1 MFMLAH
7 LVSSLECGLCIAA
20 PLDKLTRTARGGCR
34 LESPLLGMEM
44 AQIGR
49 IGVISLRSTGPSTES
64 VSLLTREKEIRYA
77 PPPDGYRHVPLHRHR
92 GVHPPAPAGRRA
104 LPEPPGGVSIPG
116 ATCHPEEWRPRGL
129 HARRC
134 LLRGLRLRHRCDLC
148 SSGDATHP
156 RLACLAGGRACVRAH
171 RPAHR

>member
-20 PLDKLTRTARGGCR
+20 PLDKPTRTACGVCR

-77 PPPDGYRHVPLHRHR
+77 PPPDGHRHVPLQRHR
-92 GVHPPAPAGRRA
+92 GVYSVASAPGRA
-104 LPEPPGGVSIPG
+104 LPQRAGGVSIPG
-116 ATCHPEEWRPRGL
+116 AYR
-129 HARRC
+129 
-134 LLRGLRLRHRCDLC
+134 
-148 SSGDATHP
+148 
-156 RLACLAGGRACVRAH
+156 V
-171 RPAHR
+171 